1 MSVIKIYVNNEIA
14 ELKEKD
20 EITSGDIS
28 TVDIEFAFSSEWD
41 GYKKTIL
48 FYTGLYDKDE
58 ATWIILK
65 GDRIEGSQIPRKL
78 LDKPAFLSIGIFG
91 DNDNNQRISTN
102 IITKRIDPGTPATDT
117 DSEVDYSLYN
127 QIIKELI
134 ELERTTEA
142 FDEKLNSGIKEIN
155 ELVETK
161 TKEYKTLA
169 TSKLDEIKSLADL
182 KVNEIK
188 ELVDLRVNEIKE
200 LATAKVNEL
209 NDIARIKVDEVATQ
223 ANGHV
228 GNINSVTNTNINN
241 INTITGTNIGNINT
255 ATNNGVNTVNTNV
268 ERGINNIKNAVSSHE
283 TSINN
288 LVKNSITN
296 VNNVTNTDIS
306 VLNKVTNEGMARINE
321 AEEMYLLYLGVTKT
335 LHAWE
340 REENTYKKDVDLS
353 NIDVLIIKTNNEL
366 KYVSLMAVFDSGE
379 SITISDNMW
388 KKRAKDWGSSKKVT
402 ITISLDTGK
411 STSYLE
417 TKKEATSI
425 LTYTKEQ

>member
-1 MSVIKIYVNNEIA
+1 MSLIKIYVNNEIA

-28 TVDIEFAFSSEWD
+28 TVEIEFAFSSEWD

-58 ATWIILK
+58 ATWIVLK

-102 IITKRIDPGTPATDT
+102 IITKRIDPGTPAADT

-134 ELERTTEA
+134 ELERTTEV
-142 FDEKLNSGIKEIN
+142 FDKKLNSGIKEIN
-155 ELVETK
+155 ELMTTK
-161 TKEYKTLA
+161 TKEYEKLA
-169 TSKLDEIKSLADL
+169 TDKVNEIKSLADL
-182 KVNEIK
+182 
-188 ELVDLRVNEIKE
+188 RVNEIKD

-209 NDIARIKVDEVATQ
+209 DDIARIKVEEVATQ
-223 ANGHV
+223 ANGHI
-228 GNINSVTNTNINN
+228 GNINSVANANINN

-255 ATNNGVNTVNTNV
+255 ATNNGVNTINTNV
-268 ERGINNIKNAVSSHE
+268 NRGISNIKDAVSSHE

-288 LVKNSITN
+288 LVRNSITN
-296 VNNVTNTDIS
+296 VNDVTNTDIN
-306 VLNKVTNEGMARINE
+306 VLNKVTNEGLAKMNE
-321 AEEMYLLYLGVTKT
+321 AEDIYLFYLGVTKT
-335 LHAWE
+335 IHAWE
-340 REENTYKKDVDLS
+340 REGNTYKKEVDLS
-353 NIDVLIIKTNNEL
+353 NIDVLIIKTNKEL
-366 KYVSLMAVFDSGE
+366 KYVSLIATFDSGE

-388 KKRAKDWGSSKKVT
+388 KKRSKDWGSSKKVT

-411 STSYLE
+411 STSYLDA
-417 TKKEATSI
+417 KKEATSI

>member
-1 MSVIKIYVNNEIA
+1 MSLIKIYVNNEIA

-65 GDRIEGSQIPRKL
+65 GDRIDGSQIPRKL

-102 IITKRIDPGTPATDT
+102 IITKRIDPGTPAADT

-134 ELERTTEA
+134 ELERTTEV
-142 FDEKLNSGIKEIN
+142 FDKKLNSGIKEIN
-155 ELVETK
+155 ELVTTK
-161 TKEYKTLA
+161 TKEYEKLA
-169 TSKLDEIKSLADL
+169 TDKVNEIKSLADL
-182 KVNEIK
+182 
-188 ELVDLRVNEIKE
+188 RVNEIKD

-209 NDIARIKVDEVATQ
+209 DDIARIKVEEVATQ
-223 ANGHV
+223 ANGHI
-228 GNINSVTNTNINN
+228 GNINSVTNANINN

-255 ATNNGVNTVNTNV
+255 ATNNGVNTINTNV
-268 ERGINNIKNAVSSHE
+268 NRGISNIKDAVSSHE

-288 LVKNSITN
+288 LVRNSITN
-296 VNNVTNTDIS
+296 VNDVTNTDIS
-306 VLNKVTNEGMARINE
+306 VLNKVTNEGLAKMNE
-321 AEEMYLLYLGVTKT
+321 AEDIYLFYLGVTKT
-335 LHAWE
+335 IHAWE
-340 REENTYKKDVDLS
+340 REENTYKKEVDLS

-366 KYVSLMAVFDSGE
+366 KYVSLIATFDSGE

-388 KKRAKDWGSSKKVT
+388 KKRSKDWASSKKVT
-402 ITISLDTGK
+402 ITISLDPGK
-411 STSYLE
+411 STSYLD

>member
-58 ATWIILK
+58 ATWIVLK

-102 IITKRIDPGTPATDT
+102 IITKRIDPGTPASDT

-134 ELERTTEA
+134 ELERTTEV
-142 FDEKLNSGIKEIN
+142 FDKKLNSGIKEIN
-155 ELVETK
+155 ELVTTK
-161 TKEYKTLA
+161 TKEYEKLA
-169 TSKLDEIKSLADL
+169 TDKVNEIKSLADL
-182 KVNEIK
+182 
-188 ELVDLRVNEIKE
+188 RVNEIKD

-209 NDIARIKVDEVATQ
+209 DDIARIKVEEVATQ
-223 ANGHV
+223 ANGHI
-228 GNINSVTNTNINN
+228 GNINSVTNANINN

-255 ATNNGVNTVNTNV
+255 ATNNGVNTINSNVN
-268 ERGINNIKNAVSSHE
+268 RGISNVKDAVSSHE

-288 LVKNSITN
+288 LVRNSITN
-296 VNNVTNTDIS
+296 VNDVTNADIS
-306 VLNKVTNEGMARINE
+306 VLNKVTNEGLAKMNE
-321 AEEMYLLYLGVTKT
+321 AEDIYLFYLGVTKT
-335 LHAWE
+335 IHAWE
-340 REENTYKKDVDLS
+340 REGNTYKKEVDLS

-366 KYVSLMAVFDSGE
+366 KYVSLIATFDSGE

-388 KKRAKDWGSSKKVT
+388 KKRSKDWASSKKVT
-402 ITISLDTGK
+402 ITISLDPGK
-411 STSYLE
+411 STSYLDA
-417 TKKEATSI
+417 KKEATSI

>member
-58 ATWIILK
+58 ATWIVLK

-78 LDKPAFLSIGIFG
+78 LDKPTFLSIGIFG

-102 IITKRIDPGTPATDT
+102 IITKRIDPGTPASDT

-134 ELERTTEA
+134 ELERTTEV
-142 FDEKLNSGIKEIN
+142 FDNKLNSGIKEIN
-155 ELVETK
+155 ELVTTK
-161 TKEYKTLA
+161 TKEYETLA
-169 TSKLDEIKSLADL
+169 TDKVNEIKSLADL
-182 KVNEIK
+182 
-188 ELVDLRVNEIKE
+188 RVNEIKD

-209 NDIARIKVDEVATQ
+209 DDIARIKVEEVATQ
-223 ANGHV
+223 ANGHI
-228 GNINSVTNTNINN
+228 GNINSVTTANINN

-255 ATNNGVNTVNTNV
+255 ATNNGVNTINTNV
-268 ERGINNIKNAVSSHE
+268 NRGISNVKDAVSSHE

-288 LVKNSITN
+288 LVRNSITN
-296 VNNVTNTDIS
+296 VNDVTNADIS
-306 VLNKVTNEGMARINE
+306 VLNKVTNEGLAKMNE
-321 AEEMYLLYLGVTKT
+321 AEDVYLFYLGVTKT
-335 LHAWE
+335 IHVWE
-340 REENTYKKDVDLS
+340 REGNTYKKEVDLS

-366 KYVSLMAVFDSGE
+366 KYVSLMVVFDSGE

-388 KKRAKDWGSSKKVT
+388 KKRSKDWGNSKKVT
-402 ITISLDTGK
+402 ITISLDMGK

>member
-58 ATWIILK
+58 ATWIVLK

-102 IITKRIDPGTPATDT
+102 IITKRIDLGTPAADT

-134 ELERTTEA
+134 ELERTTEV
-142 FDEKLNSGIKEIN
+142 FDKKLNSGIKEIN
-155 ELVETK
+155 ELVTTK
-161 TKEYKTLA
+161 TKEYETLA
-169 TSKLDEIKSLADL
+169 TDKVNEIKSLADL
-182 KVNEIK
+182 
-188 ELVDLRVNEIKE
+188 RVNEIKD

-209 NDIARIKVDEVATQ
+209 DDIARIKVEEVATQ
-223 ANGHV
+223 ANGHI
-228 GNINSVTNTNINN
+228 GNINSVTNANINN

-255 ATNNGVNTVNTNV
+255 ATNNGVNTINTNV
-268 ERGINNIKNAVSSHE
+268 NRGISNVKDAVSSHE

-288 LVKNSITN
+288 LVRNSITN
-296 VNNVTNTDIS
+296 VNDVTNADIS
-306 VLNKVTNEGMARINE
+306 VLNKVTNEGLAKMNE
-321 AEEMYLLYLGVTKT
+321 AEDVYLFYLGVTKT
-335 LHAWE
+335 IHAWE
-340 REENTYKKDVDLS
+340 REGNTYKKEVDLS

-366 KYVSLMAVFDSGE
+366 KYVSLIATFDSGE

-388 KKRAKDWGSSKKVT
+388 KKKLKDWGSSKKVT
-402 ITISLDTGK
+402 ITISLDPGK
-411 STSYLE
+411 STSYLDA
-417 TKKEATSI
+417 KKEATSI

>member
-58 ATWIILK
+58 ATWIVLK

-78 LDKPAFLSIGIFG
+78 LDKPTFLSIGIFG

-102 IITKRIDPGTPATDT
+102 IITKRIDPGTPASDT

-134 ELERTTEA
+134 ELERTTEV
-142 FDEKLNSGIKEIN
+142 FDNKLNSGIKEIN
-155 ELVETK
+155 ELVTTK
-161 TKEYKTLA
+161 TKEYETLA
-169 TSKLDEIKSLADL
+169 TDKVNEIKSLADL
-182 KVNEIK
+182 
-188 ELVDLRVNEIKE
+188 RVNEIKD

-209 NDIARIKVDEVATQ
+209 DDIARIKVEEVATQ
-223 ANGHV
+223 ANGHI
-228 GNINSVTNTNINN
+228 GNINSVTTANINN

-255 ATNNGVNTVNTNV
+255 ATNNGVNTINTNV
-268 ERGINNIKNAVSSHE
+268 NRGISNVKDAVSSYE

-288 LVKNSITN
+288 LVRNSITN
-296 VNNVTNTDIS
+296 VNDVTNADIS
-306 VLNKVTNEGMARINE
+306 VLNKVTNEGLAKMNE
-321 AEEMYLLYLGVTKT
+321 AEDVYLFYLGVTKT
-335 LHAWE
+335 IHVWE
-340 REENTYKKDVDLS
+340 REGNTYKKEVDLS

-366 KYVSLMAVFDSGE
+366 KYVSLMVVFDSGE

-388 KKRAKDWGSSKKVT
+388 KKRSKDWGNSKKVT

>member
-1 MSVIKIYVNNEIA
+1 MSLIKIYVNNEIA

-28 TVDIEFAFSSEWD
+28 TVEIEFAFSSEWD

-58 ATWIILK
+58 ATWIVLK

-78 LDKPAFLSIGIFG
+78 LDKPSFLSIGIFG

-102 IITKRIDPGTPATDT
+102 IITKRIDPGTPASDT

-134 ELERTTEA
+134 ELERTTEV
-142 FDEKLNSGIKEIN
+142 FDNKLNSGIKEIN
-155 ELVETK
+155 ELVTTK
-161 TKEYKTLA
+161 TKKYETLA
-169 TSKLDEIKSLADL
+169 TDKVNEIKSLADL
-182 KVNEIK
+182 
-188 ELVDLRVNEIKE
+188 RVNEIKD

-209 NDIARIKVDEVATQ
+209 DDIARIKVEEVTTQ
-223 ANGHV
+223 ANGHI
-228 GNINSVTNTNINN
+228 GNINSVTNANINN

-255 ATNNGVNTVNTNV
+255 ATNNGVNTINTNV
-268 ERGINNIKNAVSSHE
+268 NRGISNIKDAVSSHE

-288 LVKNSITN
+288 LVRNSITN
-296 VNNVTNTDIS
+296 VNDVTNTDIS
-306 VLNKVTNEGMARINE
+306 VLNKVTNEGVAKLNE
-321 AEEMYLLYLGVTKT
+321 AEDIYLFYLGVTKT

-340 REENTYKKDVDLS
+340 REENTYKKEVDLS

-366 KYVSLMAVFDSGE
+366 KYVNLMAVFDSGE

-388 KKRAKDWGSSKKVT
+388 KKRSKDWGSSKKVT

-417 TKKEATSI
+417 AKKEATSI

>member
-58 ATWIILK
+58 ATWIVLK

-78 LDKPAFLSIGIFG
+78 LDKPTFLSIGIFG

-102 IITKRIDPGTPATDT
+102 IITKRIDLGTPASDT

-134 ELERTTEA
+134 ELERTTEV
-142 FDEKLNSGIKEIN
+142 FDNKLNSGIKEIN
-155 ELVETK
+155 ELVTTK
-161 TKEYKTLA
+161 TKEYETLA
-169 TSKLDEIKSLADL
+169 TDKVNEIKSLADL
-182 KVNEIK
+182 
-188 ELVDLRVNEIKE
+188 RVNEIKD

-209 NDIARIKVDEVATQ
+209 DDIARIKVEEVATQ
-223 ANGHV
+223 ANGHI
-228 GNINSVTNTNINN
+228 GNINSVTTANINN

-255 ATNNGVNTVNTNV
+255 ATNNGVNTINTNV
-268 ERGINNIKNAVSSHE
+268 NRGISNVKDAVSSYE

-288 LVKNSITN
+288 LVRNSITN
-296 VNNVTNTDIS
+296 VNDVTNADIS
-306 VLNKVTNEGMARINE
+306 VLNKVTNEGLAKMNE
-321 AEEMYLLYLGVTKT
+321 AEDVYLFYLGVTKT
-335 LHAWE
+335 IHVWE
-340 REENTYKKDVDLS
+340 REGNTYKKEVDLS

-366 KYVSLMAVFDSGE
+366 KYVSLMVVFDSGE

-388 KKRAKDWGSSKKVT
+388 KKRSKDWGNSKKVT

>member
-65 GDRIEGSQIPRKL
+65 GDRIEGAQIPRKL

-102 IITKRIDPGTPATDT
+102 IITKRIDPGTPASDT

-134 ELERTTEA
+134 ELERTTEV
-142 FDEKLNSGIKEIN
+142 FDNKLNSGIKEIN
-155 ELVETK
+155 ELVMTK
-161 TKEYKTLA
+161 TKEYETLA
-169 TSKLDEIKSLADL
+169 TDKVSEIKSLADS
-182 KVNEIK
+182 KANE
-188 ELVDLRVNEIKE
+188 LDNL
-200 LATAKVNEL
+200 AKV
-209 NDIARIKVDEVATQ
+209 KVDEVATQ
-223 ANGHV
+223 ANGHI
-228 GNINSVTNTNINN
+228 GNINSVTNANINN

-255 ATNNGVNTVNTNV
+255 ATNNGVNTINTNV
-268 ERGINNIKNAVSSHE
+268 NRGISNIKDAVSSHE

-288 LVKNSITN
+288 LVRNSITN
-296 VNNVTNTDIS
+296 VNDVTNTDIS
-306 VLNKVTNEGMARINE
+306 VLNKVTNEGLAKMNE
-321 AEEMYLLYLGVTKT
+321 AEDIYLFYLGVTKT
-335 LHAWE
+335 VHAWE
-340 REENTYKKDVDLS
+340 REGNTYKKEVDLS

-366 KYVSLMAVFDSGE
+366 KYVSLIATFDSGE

-388 KKRAKDWGSSKKVT
+388 KKKLKDWGSSKKVT
-402 ITISLDTGK
+402 ITISLDPGK
-411 STSYLE
+411 STSYLDA
-417 TKKEATSI
+417 KKEATSI
-425 LTYTKEQ
+425 LTYTKE

>member
-58 ATWIILK
+58 ATWIVLK

-78 LDKPAFLSIGIFG
+78 LDKPTFLSIGIFG

-102 IITKRIDPGTPATDT
+102 IITKRIDPGTPASDT

-134 ELERTTEA
+134 ELERTTEV
-142 FDEKLNSGIKEIN
+142 FDNKLNSGIKEIN
-155 ELVETK
+155 ELVTTK
-161 TKEYKTLA
+161 TKEYETLA
-169 TSKLDEIKSLADL
+169 TDKVNEIKSLADL
-182 KVNEIK
+182 
-188 ELVDLRVNEIKE
+188 RVNEIKD

-209 NDIARIKVDEVATQ
+209 DDIARIKVEEVATQ
-223 ANGHV
+223 ANGHI
-228 GNINSVTNTNINN
+228 GNINSVTTANINN

-255 ATNNGVNTVNTNV
+255 ATNNGVNTINTNV
-268 ERGINNIKNAVSSHE
+268 NRGISNVKDAVSSHE

-288 LVKNSITN
+288 LVRNSITN
-296 VNNVTNTDIS
+296 VNDVTNADIS
-306 VLNKVTNEGMARINE
+306 VLNKVTNEGLAKMNE
-321 AEEMYLLYLGVTKT
+321 AEDVYLFYLGVTKT
-335 LHAWE
+335 IHVWE
-340 REENTYKKDVDLS
+340 REGNTYKKEVDLS

-366 KYVSLMAVFDSGE
+366 K
-379 SITISDNMW
+379 
-388 KKRAKDWGSSKKVT
+388 
-402 ITISLDTGK
+402 
-411 STSYLE
+411 
-417 TKKEATSI
+417 
-425 LTYTKEQ
+425 

>member
-58 ATWIILK
+58 ATWIVLK

-78 LDKPAFLSIGIFG
+78 LDKPTFLSIGIFG

-102 IITKRIDPGTPATDT
+102 IITKRIDPGTPASDT

-134 ELERTTEA
+134 ELERTTEV
-142 FDEKLNSGIKEIN
+142 FDNKLNSGIKEIN
-155 ELVETK
+155 ELVTTK
-161 TKEYKTLA
+161 TKEYETLA
-169 TSKLDEIKSLADL
+169 TDKVNEIKSLADL
-182 KVNEIK
+182 
-188 ELVDLRVNEIKE
+188 RVNEIKD

-209 NDIARIKVDEVATQ
+209 DDIARIKVEEVATQ
-223 ANGHV
+223 ANGHI
-228 GNINSVTNTNINN
+228 GNINSVTTANINN

-255 ATNNGVNTVNTNV
+255 ATNNGVNTINTNV
-268 ERGINNIKNAVSSHE
+268 NRGISNVKDAVSSHE

-288 LVKNSITN
+288 LVRNSITN
-296 VNNVTNTDIS
+296 VNDVTNADIS
-306 VLNKVTNEGMARINE
+306 VLNKVTNEGLAKMNE
-321 AEEMYLLYLGVTKT
+321 AEDVYLFYLGVTKT
-335 LHAWE
+335 IHVWE
-340 REENTYKKDVDLS
+340 REGNTYKKEVDLS

-366 KYVSLMAVFDSGE
+366 KYVSLMVVFDSGE

-388 KKRAKDWGSSKKVT
+388 KKRSKDWGNSKKVT